1 MPTFVID
8 PALCPLCKTSNACA
22 VEAGKSQCWCMAEDL
37 SVPRALIDLLPD
49 ELQGKACICETCVRQ
64 FLAVN
69 QSE

>member
-1 MPTFVID
+1 
-8 PALCPLCKTSNACA
+8 
-22 VEAGKSQCWCMAEDL
+22 MAEDL